1 MIKIKPSITKLGETI
16 HLEFQI
22 TQNNRDERL
31 MKKLASYFK
40 AGKCYDTGK
49 AIDFR
54 VAKLSD
60 ITEIIIPF
68 FDKYKI
74 QGVKSIDFKDF
85 KRVAE
90 LMKKGGHLT
99 SEGLEKIRLIKA
111 TINKGRK

>member
-1 MIKIKPSITKLGETI
+1 MIKIKPSITKLVALAGETI

-22 TQNNRDERL
+22 TQNNRDEQL
-31 MKKLASYFK
+31 MKKLVSYFK

-68 FDKYKI
+68 FDKYKR
-74 QGVKSIDFKDF
+74 S
-85 KRVAE
+85 
-90 LMKKGGHLT
+90 
-99 SEGLEKIRLIKA
+99 KI
-111 TINKGRK
+111 